1 MKIKQTEFVISAVR
15 PNQYPEDGLPEIAL
29 AGRSNVGK
37 SSLINKMMLRKN
49 LARTSSQPGKTQQL
63 NYYRVNEEIYLVDFP
78 GYGYAKVSKTQREQF
93 GVMIET
99 YLRDREQLVLQLLV
113 IDIRHEPSKD
123 DVLMYDWLQ
132 HYEIPTCIV
141 ATKADKIPRSKWDK
155 HLKMIRQTLGA
166 DKSVPIVLFSSET
179 GLGRDQLWETIL
191 EAIDDAGMSAAQRN
205 AEAEEA
211 AETDIEA
218 SQQTNNATEQ
228 ANDAVQ
234 EDTAK

>member
-1 MKIKQTEFVISAVR
+1 
-15 PNQYPEDGLPEIAL
+15 
-29 AGRSNVGK
+29 
-37 SSLINKMMLRKN
+37 
-49 LARTSSQPGKTQQL
+49 
-63 NYYRVNEEIYLVDFP
+63 
-78 GYGYAKVSKTQREQF
+78 
-93 GVMIET
+93 
-99 YLRDREQLVLQLLV
+99 
-113 IDIRHEPSKD
+113 
-123 DVLMYDWLQ
+123 
-132 HYEIPTCIV
+132 
-141 ATKADKIPRSKWDK
+141 
-155 HLKMIRQTLGA
+155 MIRQTLGA